1 MQVVRC
7 GRFVFSFVVCGF
19 VELSAL
25 FDKIHGERTEQR
37 DISLVFFSSLHR
49 IHTLLDSVW
58 TYFLVCSLHSSP
70 LLNFQ
75 VMVDFFCIL
84 SCWTAIPLS
93 LSCQCRQSVIHNGV
107 LEPCSL
113 N

>member
-37 DISLVFFSSLHR
+37 DISLVYFFFSPPYSHVTR
-49 IHTLLDSVW
+49 
-58 TYFLVCSLHSSP
+58 
-70 LLNFQ
+70 
-75 VMVDFFCIL
+75 FCMDIF
-84 SCWTAIPLS
+84 SCLFASFVATT
-93 LSCQCRQSVIHNGV
+93 
-107 LEPCSL
+107 
-113 N
+113 

>member
-37 DISLVFFSSLHR
+37 DISLVFFFLLSTVFTRYSILYGHIFLFVRFIRRHYLIFKSWLIFLYSL
-49 IHTLLDSVW
+49 LLDCHTVVSFMSV
-58 TYFLVCSLHSSP
+58 SSKCYT
-70 LLNFQ
+70 Q
-75 VMVDFFCIL
+75 RC
-84 SCWTAIPLS
+84 A
-93 LSCQCRQSVIHNGV
+93 
-107 LEPCSL
+107 
-113 N
+113 

>member
-75 VMVDFFCIL
+75 VMVDFFVFSLTGLPYRCLFHVSVVKVLYTTVCL
-84 SCWTAIPLS
+84 SH
-93 LSCQCRQSVIHNGV
+93 VV
-107 LEPCSL
+107 
-113 N
+113 